1 MASGSFSGYY
11 RSYQLRDDWSSSTNV
26 AGNYSTV
33 TINHYLVLP
42 SGWSLY
48 IGSRSNSCTCNE
60 SKNYTSPSISSGGG
74 TTIHLGTTTHT
85 VYHNADGTK
94 SISVSDTFNMRAT
107 ISGTYV
113 SSITASATI
122 TLDTIPR
129 ASQPS
134 CITYPNTTQNIG
146 NLGDT
151 ITIHMNRASSSFT
164 HTVKYAWGSS
174 SGTIAT
180 GVGDNCQWTIPKSF
194 ANAVTNGTSGTGTI
208 TVDTYN
214 GSTKIGTKSVGFTA
228 TIPNTSEF
236 QPSISSVNLEE
247 VGSVPSSFGFFVQ
260 RLSRIKGTITASGAY
275 GSTISSYTT
284 TINNETFTTAQWTTS
299 LLSLVNPTLKVV
311 VKDTRGRSATYQVTV
326 TALKY
331 DVPTI
336 DSFATYRNSSNA
348 ANLDL
353 VFSCSIYKLNS
364 KNTKRFVFYYKR
376 ATDTQYTAIE
386 VSNSNITSRE
396 SGNVVIYSANFSIV
410 TSDPNTSY
418 IAYLEAID
426 MFNTIPS
433 NSTMINTIF
442 KLLNINSAKTA
453 FAIGKLHEKAGYIEN
468 ALPQANYDNI
478 HRIDGAYDGLVLSCP
493 SIEDGKLTYNSTDNT
508 LELEIGNHTYAISLQ
523 LKS

>member
-1 MASGSFSGYY
+1 MASVQTGSYDGRYLKLTVVEESTSVANNTSTLRWTLESVGGSVNYY
-11 RSYQLRDDWSSSTNV
+11 TIYNWGVWVNGQQIYGQQTTNWNSYAFPAAKGST
-26 AGNYSTV
+26 T
-33 TINHYLVLP
+33 
-42 SGWSLY
+42 
-48 IGSRSNSCTCNE
+48 
-60 SKNYTSPSISSGGG
+60 G
-74 TTIHLGTTTHT
+74 T
-85 VYHNADGTK
+85 
-94 SISVSDTFNMRAT
+94 ISVSHNDD
-107 ISGTYV
+107 G
-113 SSITASATI
+113 TASAVGF
-122 TLDTIPR
+122 TLKGCVYYDRDNTYNGSLSLSTIPR

-134 CITYPNTTQNIG
+134 CITYPDTTQNIG
-146 NLGDT
+146 NLGNT
-151 ITIHMNRASSSFT
+151 ITIHMNRKSSGFT
-164 HTVKYAWGSS
+164 HTVKWAWGSS

-194 ANAVTNGTSGTGTI
+194 ANDVTNGTSGTGTI

-228 TIPNTSEF
+228 TIPDTAEF
-236 QPSISSVNLEE
+236 KPSISSVNLEE

-260 RLSRIKGTITASGAY
+260 KLSKIKGTITASGAY

-284 TINNETFTTAQWTTS
+284 TINNETFTSAQWTTS

-311 VKDTRGRSATYQVTV
+311 VKDSRGRSATYQVTV

-336 DSFATYRNSSNA
+336 DSFASYRNSSNA
-348 ANLDL
+348 ANIDL

-364 KNTKRFVFYYKR
+364 RNTKRFVFYYKR
-376 ATDTQYTAIE
+376 TTDAQYTTIE
-386 VSNSNITSRE
+386 VDNSRITSRE
-396 SGNVVIYSANFSIV
+396 SGDVVIYSANFSIV
-410 TSDPNTSY
+410 SSDQNTSY
-418 IAYLEAID
+418 VAYLEAID

-442 KLLNINSAKTA
+442 KLININSSKTA
-453 FAIGKLHEKAGYIEN
+453 FAIGKLHEKEGYIEN